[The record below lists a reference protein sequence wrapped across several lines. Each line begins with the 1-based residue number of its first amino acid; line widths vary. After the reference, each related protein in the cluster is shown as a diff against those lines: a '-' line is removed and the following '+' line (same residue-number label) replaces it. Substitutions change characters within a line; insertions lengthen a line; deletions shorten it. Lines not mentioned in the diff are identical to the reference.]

1 MKTNAVDKA
10 YEIIKG
16 YNGYSNYMKYL
27 QYKVNSCHYIL
38 NDFDIEYIIN
48 NKDFV
53 PYELNKT
60 VKISVDFGRKLNEKF
75 LIGFTPEKIRISS
88 VIGEMGNSF
97 HCYIQYRQS
106 VPPVL
111 TYVNKNNILTPL
123 ETVDYNT
130 VEVDFDK
137 YDKSS
142 KDGRKL
148 KILQKEG
155 IKFLL
160 ANRKCIL
167 ADSMG
172 TGKEQDVNTL
182 IPTPTGYKRIGDI
195 KVGDVVFGSNGK
207 KCNVTAVFPQG
218 KKDIYE
224 IEFSDG
230 SITNCGLEH
239 LWFVKDKTSYN
250 RKKDW
255 KVLSLK
261 EILKRGIEYTKRR
274 KSKSIWKHNYKFRIP
289 ICKPVEYD
297 SREHIINPY
306 LMGIMIGDGN
316 LCNGGIC
323 ISIPDSEIETL
334 NRITPMISNKY
345 KFTPNRSGAC
355 PNYRISKKNP
365 SKKPNTYMEEIRR
378 LKLDVKGNYK
388 FIPQEYM
395 FDSVENRIEL
405 LRGLMDSDGTIS
417 KKGNKIS
424 YSTNS
429 LKLANDV
436 IELVQSLGGLA
447 HLMAFDRRAN
457 NKSINYVVSIKIEI
471 CPFHLRKKVERYTI
485 TDGKP
490 KYLVKS
496 IKNIKLHHQNDAIC
510 IKVDS
515 EDHSYLT
522 NSYIVTHN
530 TTQSIVAAMASNSK
544 KILIITTASLKTNW
558 KRELTIYNDEKDIQ
572 ILQGSKDEICDK
584 KYVIANY
591 DILIN
596 YYEVPTE
603 TVYETEYVYNENGKR
618 EVIRKPVMVK
628 SKDGQLIEKQ
638 KKSTRKDV
646 IEECLKNS
654 PLFLNKFD
662 CVIIDEAQKLS
673 NNSSNRYKVID
684 DFLKRAKP
692 NYVFLLTGTPLTNK
706 PINLYYILKLIDA
719 PITRDYRYFIK
730 RYCDAKTFRL
740 KTGKEVTTINGASN
754 LEELRE
760 KIKHLYIRR
769 LLTEMT
775 DMVDKNIITK
785 TYDLTELQRVEY
797 ERLWQEYLD
806 AQIEQGNED
815 SEQYRQLVEGILV
828 RQYLA
833 KQMVDNTIKL
843 VDDMLEEGGKVII
856 VCTFAEEIAMF
867 KNYYKK
873 KCVVY
878 DGKMTAKAK
887 DKAEQAFNNDK
898 NVRVFIGQILA
909 AGVGLNLVVANKMVF
924 NSYSWVAADN
934 AQIEDRIYRLTQKND
949 VTCVYQLFNDSMS
962 KHMYDTVIGKKNMM
976 DTIIKSEINK

>member
-172 TGKEQDVNTL
+172 CGK
-182 IPTPTGYKRIGDI
+182 
-195 KVGDVVFGSNGK
+195 
-207 KCNVTAVFPQG
+207 
-218 KKDIYE
+218 
-224 IEFSDG
+224 
-230 SITNCGLEH
+230 
-239 LWFVKDKTSYN
+239 
-250 RKKDW
+250 
-255 KVLSLK
+255 
-261 EILKRGIEYTKRR
+261 
-274 KSKSIWKHNYKFRIP
+274 
-289 ICKPVEYD
+289 
-297 SREHIINPY
+297 
-306 LMGIMIGDGN
+306 
-316 LCNGGIC
+316 
-323 ISIPDSEIETL
+323 
-334 NRITPMISNKY
+334 
-345 KFTPNRSGAC
+345 
-355 PNYRISKKNP
+355 
-365 SKKPNTYMEEIRR
+365 
-378 LKLDVKGNYK
+378 
-388 FIPQEYM
+388 
-395 FDSVENRIEL
+395 
-405 LRGLMDSDGTIS
+405 TI
-417 KKGNKIS
+417 
-424 YSTNS
+424 
-429 LKLANDV
+429 
-436 IELVQSLGGLA
+436 
-447 HLMAFDRRAN
+447 
-457 NKSINYVVSIKIEI
+457 
-471 CPFHLRKKVERYTI
+471 
-485 TDGKP
+485 
-490 KYLVKS
+490 
-496 IKNIKLHHQNDAIC
+496 
-510 IKVDS
+510 
-515 EDHSYLT
+515 
-522 NSYIVTHN
+522 
-530 TTQSIVAAMASNSK
+530 QSIIAAMASNSK

-785 TYDLTELQRVEY
+785 TYDLTESQRVEY

-843 VDDMLEEGGKVII
+843 VDNMLEEGGKVII

-949 VTCVYQLFNDSMS
+949 VTCVYQLFNDSVS

>member
-60 VKISVDFGRKLNEKF
+60 VKISVDFGKKLDEKF

-172 TGKEQDVNTL
+172 CGK
-182 IPTPTGYKRIGDI
+182 
-195 KVGDVVFGSNGK
+195 
-207 KCNVTAVFPQG
+207 
-218 KKDIYE
+218 
-224 IEFSDG
+224 
-230 SITNCGLEH
+230 
-239 LWFVKDKTSYN
+239 
-250 RKKDW
+250 
-255 KVLSLK
+255 
-261 EILKRGIEYTKRR
+261 
-274 KSKSIWKHNYKFRIP
+274 
-289 ICKPVEYD
+289 
-297 SREHIINPY
+297 
-306 LMGIMIGDGN
+306 
-316 LCNGGIC
+316 
-323 ISIPDSEIETL
+323 
-334 NRITPMISNKY
+334 
-345 KFTPNRSGAC
+345 
-355 PNYRISKKNP
+355 
-365 SKKPNTYMEEIRR
+365 
-378 LKLDVKGNYK
+378 
-388 FIPQEYM
+388 
-395 FDSVENRIEL
+395 
-405 LRGLMDSDGTIS
+405 TI
-417 KKGNKIS
+417 
-424 YSTNS
+424 
-429 LKLANDV
+429 
-436 IELVQSLGGLA
+436 
-447 HLMAFDRRAN
+447 
-457 NKSINYVVSIKIEI
+457 
-471 CPFHLRKKVERYTI
+471 
-485 TDGKP
+485 
-490 KYLVKS
+490 
-496 IKNIKLHHQNDAIC
+496 
-510 IKVDS
+510 
-515 EDHSYLT
+515 
-522 NSYIVTHN
+522 
-530 TTQSIVAAMASNSK
+530 QSIIAAMASNSK

-785 TYDLTELQRVEY
+785 TYDLTESQRVEY

-806 AQIEQGNED
+806 AQTEQGNED

-843 VDDMLEEGGKVII
+843 VDNMLEEGGKVII
-856 VCTFAEEIAMF
+856 VCTFSEEIAMF
-867 KNYYKK
+867 KDYYKK

>member
-60 VKISVDFGRKLNEKF
+60 VKISVDFGKKLDEKF

-172 TGKEQDVNTL
+172 CGK
-182 IPTPTGYKRIGDI
+182 
-195 KVGDVVFGSNGK
+195 
-207 KCNVTAVFPQG
+207 
-218 KKDIYE
+218 
-224 IEFSDG
+224 
-230 SITNCGLEH
+230 
-239 LWFVKDKTSYN
+239 
-250 RKKDW
+250 
-255 KVLSLK
+255 
-261 EILKRGIEYTKRR
+261 
-274 KSKSIWKHNYKFRIP
+274 
-289 ICKPVEYD
+289 
-297 SREHIINPY
+297 
-306 LMGIMIGDGN
+306 
-316 LCNGGIC
+316 
-323 ISIPDSEIETL
+323 
-334 NRITPMISNKY
+334 
-345 KFTPNRSGAC
+345 
-355 PNYRISKKNP
+355 
-365 SKKPNTYMEEIRR
+365 
-378 LKLDVKGNYK
+378 
-388 FIPQEYM
+388 
-395 FDSVENRIEL
+395 
-405 LRGLMDSDGTIS
+405 TI
-417 KKGNKIS
+417 
-424 YSTNS
+424 
-429 LKLANDV
+429 
-436 IELVQSLGGLA
+436 
-447 HLMAFDRRAN
+447 
-457 NKSINYVVSIKIEI
+457 
-471 CPFHLRKKVERYTI
+471 
-485 TDGKP
+485 
-490 KYLVKS
+490 
-496 IKNIKLHHQNDAIC
+496 
-510 IKVDS
+510 
-515 EDHSYLT
+515 
-522 NSYIVTHN
+522 
-530 TTQSIVAAMASNSK
+530 QSIIAAMASNSK

-628 SKDGQLIEKQ
+628 SKDGQLVEKQ

-785 TYDLTELQRVEY
+785 TYDLTESQRVEY

-806 AQIEQGNED
+806 AQTEQGNED

-843 VDDMLEEGGKVII
+843 VDNMLEEGGKVII
-856 VCTFAEEIAMF
+856 VCTFSEEIAMF
-867 KNYYKK
+867 KDYYKK

-898 NVRVFIGQILA
+898 NIRVFIGQILA

-962 KHMYDTVIGKKNMM
+962 KHMYDTVVGKKNMM

>member
-75 LIGFTPEKIRISS
+75 LIGFIPEKIRISN

-123 ETVDYNT
+123 ETIDYNT
-130 VEVDFDK
+130 VDVDFDK

-148 KILQKEG
+148 KTLQKEG

-172 TGKEQDVNTL
+172 TGK
-182 IPTPTGYKRIGDI
+182 
-195 KVGDVVFGSNGK
+195 
-207 KCNVTAVFPQG
+207 
-218 KKDIYE
+218 
-224 IEFSDG
+224 
-230 SITNCGLEH
+230 
-239 LWFVKDKTSYN
+239 
-250 RKKDW
+250 
-255 KVLSLK
+255 
-261 EILKRGIEYTKRR
+261 
-274 KSKSIWKHNYKFRIP
+274 
-289 ICKPVEYD
+289 
-297 SREHIINPY
+297 
-306 LMGIMIGDGN
+306 
-316 LCNGGIC
+316 
-323 ISIPDSEIETL
+323 
-334 NRITPMISNKY
+334 
-345 KFTPNRSGAC
+345 
-355 PNYRISKKNP
+355 
-365 SKKPNTYMEEIRR
+365 
-378 LKLDVKGNYK
+378 
-388 FIPQEYM
+388 
-395 FDSVENRIEL
+395 
-405 LRGLMDSDGTIS
+405 TI
-417 KKGNKIS
+417 
-424 YSTNS
+424 
-429 LKLANDV
+429 
-436 IELVQSLGGLA
+436 
-447 HLMAFDRRAN
+447 
-457 NKSINYVVSIKIEI
+457 
-471 CPFHLRKKVERYTI
+471 
-485 TDGKP
+485 
-490 KYLVKS
+490 
-496 IKNIKLHHQNDAIC
+496 
-510 IKVDS
+510 
-515 EDHSYLT
+515 
-522 NSYIVTHN
+522 
-530 TTQSIVAAMASNSK
+530 QSIIAAMASNSK

-603 TVYETEYVYNENGKR
+603 TVYETEYVYNEDGKT

-692 NYVFLLTGTPLTNK
+692 DYVFLLTGTPLTNK

-785 TYDLTELQRVEY
+785 TYDLTESQRVEY

-806 AQIEQGNED
+806 AQTEQGNED

-843 VDDMLEEGGKVII
+843 VDNMLEEGGKVII
-856 VCTFAEEIAMF
+856 VCTFSEEIAMF
-867 KNYYKK
+867 KDYYKK

-949 VTCVYQLFNDSMS
+949 VTCVYQLFNDSIS
-962 KHMYDTVIGKKNMM
+962 KHMYDTVVGKKNMM

>member
-48 NKDFV
+48 NKDFI

-75 LIGFTPEKIRISS
+75 LIGFIPEKIRISS

-123 ETVDYNT
+123 ETIDYNT
-130 VEVDFDK
+130 VDVDFDK

-148 KILQKEG
+148 KTLQKEG

-172 TGKEQDVNTL
+172 CGK
-182 IPTPTGYKRIGDI
+182 
-195 KVGDVVFGSNGK
+195 
-207 KCNVTAVFPQG
+207 
-218 KKDIYE
+218 
-224 IEFSDG
+224 
-230 SITNCGLEH
+230 
-239 LWFVKDKTSYN
+239 
-250 RKKDW
+250 
-255 KVLSLK
+255 
-261 EILKRGIEYTKRR
+261 
-274 KSKSIWKHNYKFRIP
+274 
-289 ICKPVEYD
+289 
-297 SREHIINPY
+297 
-306 LMGIMIGDGN
+306 
-316 LCNGGIC
+316 
-323 ISIPDSEIETL
+323 
-334 NRITPMISNKY
+334 
-345 KFTPNRSGAC
+345 
-355 PNYRISKKNP
+355 
-365 SKKPNTYMEEIRR
+365 
-378 LKLDVKGNYK
+378 
-388 FIPQEYM
+388 
-395 FDSVENRIEL
+395 
-405 LRGLMDSDGTIS
+405 TI
-417 KKGNKIS
+417 
-424 YSTNS
+424 
-429 LKLANDV
+429 
-436 IELVQSLGGLA
+436 
-447 HLMAFDRRAN
+447 
-457 NKSINYVVSIKIEI
+457 
-471 CPFHLRKKVERYTI
+471 
-485 TDGKP
+485 
-490 KYLVKS
+490 
-496 IKNIKLHHQNDAIC
+496 
-510 IKVDS
+510 
-515 EDHSYLT
+515 
-522 NSYIVTHN
+522 
-530 TTQSIVAAMASNSK
+530 QSIIAAMASNSK

-603 TVYETEYVYNENGKR
+603 TVYETEYVYNEDGKR
-618 EVIRKPVMVK
+618 EVIRKPVMIK

-692 NYVFLLTGTPLTNK
+692 DYVFLLTGTPLTNK

-785 TYDLTELQRVEY
+785 TYDLTESQRVEY

-806 AQIEQGNED
+806 AQTEQGNED

-843 VDDMLEEGGKVII
+843 VDNMLEEGGKVII
-856 VCTFAEEIAMF
+856 VCTFSEEIAMF
-867 KNYYKK
+867 KDYYKK

-887 DKAEQAFNNDK
+887 DKAEQTFNNDK

-949 VTCVYQLFNDSMS
+949 VTCVYQLFNDSIS
-962 KHMYDTVIGKKNMM
+962 KHMYDTVVGKKNMM

>member
-75 LIGFTPEKIRISS
+75 LIGFIPEKIRISN

-123 ETVDYNT
+123 ETIDYNT
-130 VEVDFDK
+130 VDVDFDK

-148 KILQKEG
+148 KTLQKEG

-172 TGKEQDVNTL
+172 CGK
-182 IPTPTGYKRIGDI
+182 
-195 KVGDVVFGSNGK
+195 
-207 KCNVTAVFPQG
+207 
-218 KKDIYE
+218 
-224 IEFSDG
+224 
-230 SITNCGLEH
+230 
-239 LWFVKDKTSYN
+239 
-250 RKKDW
+250 
-255 KVLSLK
+255 
-261 EILKRGIEYTKRR
+261 
-274 KSKSIWKHNYKFRIP
+274 
-289 ICKPVEYD
+289 
-297 SREHIINPY
+297 
-306 LMGIMIGDGN
+306 
-316 LCNGGIC
+316 
-323 ISIPDSEIETL
+323 
-334 NRITPMISNKY
+334 
-345 KFTPNRSGAC
+345 
-355 PNYRISKKNP
+355 
-365 SKKPNTYMEEIRR
+365 
-378 LKLDVKGNYK
+378 
-388 FIPQEYM
+388 
-395 FDSVENRIEL
+395 
-405 LRGLMDSDGTIS
+405 TI
-417 KKGNKIS
+417 
-424 YSTNS
+424 
-429 LKLANDV
+429 
-436 IELVQSLGGLA
+436 
-447 HLMAFDRRAN
+447 
-457 NKSINYVVSIKIEI
+457 
-471 CPFHLRKKVERYTI
+471 
-485 TDGKP
+485 
-490 KYLVKS
+490 
-496 IKNIKLHHQNDAIC
+496 
-510 IKVDS
+510 
-515 EDHSYLT
+515 
-522 NSYIVTHN
+522 
-530 TTQSIVAAMASNSK
+530 QSIIAAMASNSK

-603 TVYETEYVYNENGKR
+603 TVYETEYVYNEDGKT

-785 TYDLTELQRVEY
+785 TYDLTESQRVEY

-806 AQIEQGNED
+806 AQTEQGNED

-843 VDDMLEEGGKVII
+843 VDNMLEEGGKVII
-856 VCTFAEEIAMF
+856 VCTFSEEIAMF
-867 KNYYKK
+867 KDYYKK

-887 DKAEQAFNNDK
+887 DKAEQTFNNDK

-949 VTCVYQLFNDSMS
+949 VTCVYQLFNDSIS
-962 KHMYDTVIGKKNMM
+962 KHMYDTVVGKKNMM
-976 DTIIKSEINK
+976 DIIIKSEINK

>member
-172 TGKEQDVNTL
+172 CGK
-182 IPTPTGYKRIGDI
+182 
-195 KVGDVVFGSNGK
+195 
-207 KCNVTAVFPQG
+207 
-218 KKDIYE
+218 
-224 IEFSDG
+224 
-230 SITNCGLEH
+230 
-239 LWFVKDKTSYN
+239 
-250 RKKDW
+250 
-255 KVLSLK
+255 
-261 EILKRGIEYTKRR
+261 
-274 KSKSIWKHNYKFRIP
+274 
-289 ICKPVEYD
+289 
-297 SREHIINPY
+297 
-306 LMGIMIGDGN
+306 
-316 LCNGGIC
+316 
-323 ISIPDSEIETL
+323 
-334 NRITPMISNKY
+334 
-345 KFTPNRSGAC
+345 
-355 PNYRISKKNP
+355 
-365 SKKPNTYMEEIRR
+365 
-378 LKLDVKGNYK
+378 
-388 FIPQEYM
+388 
-395 FDSVENRIEL
+395 
-405 LRGLMDSDGTIS
+405 TI
-417 KKGNKIS
+417 
-424 YSTNS
+424 
-429 LKLANDV
+429 
-436 IELVQSLGGLA
+436 
-447 HLMAFDRRAN
+447 
-457 NKSINYVVSIKIEI
+457 
-471 CPFHLRKKVERYTI
+471 
-485 TDGKP
+485 
-490 KYLVKS
+490 
-496 IKNIKLHHQNDAIC
+496 
-510 IKVDS
+510 
-515 EDHSYLT
+515 
-522 NSYIVTHN
+522 
-530 TTQSIVAAMASNSK
+530 QSIIAAMASNSK

-628 SKDGQLIEKQ
+628 SKDGQLVEKQ

-785 TYDLTELQRVEY
+785 TYDLTESQRVEY

-806 AQIEQGNED
+806 AQTEQGNED

-843 VDDMLEEGGKVII
+843 VDNMLEEGGKVII
-856 VCTFAEEIAMF
+856 VCTFSEEIAMF
-867 KNYYKK
+867 KDYYKK

>member
-16 YNGYSNYMKYL
+16 YNGYSNYMTYL
-27 QYKVNSCHYIL
+27 QYKVNNCHYIL

-172 TGKEQDVNTL
+172 TGK
-182 IPTPTGYKRIGDI
+182 
-195 KVGDVVFGSNGK
+195 
-207 KCNVTAVFPQG
+207 
-218 KKDIYE
+218 
-224 IEFSDG
+224 
-230 SITNCGLEH
+230 
-239 LWFVKDKTSYN
+239 
-250 RKKDW
+250 
-255 KVLSLK
+255 
-261 EILKRGIEYTKRR
+261 
-274 KSKSIWKHNYKFRIP
+274 
-289 ICKPVEYD
+289 
-297 SREHIINPY
+297 
-306 LMGIMIGDGN
+306 
-316 LCNGGIC
+316 
-323 ISIPDSEIETL
+323 
-334 NRITPMISNKY
+334 
-345 KFTPNRSGAC
+345 
-355 PNYRISKKNP
+355 
-365 SKKPNTYMEEIRR
+365 
-378 LKLDVKGNYK
+378 
-388 FIPQEYM
+388 
-395 FDSVENRIEL
+395 
-405 LRGLMDSDGTIS
+405 TI
-417 KKGNKIS
+417 
-424 YSTNS
+424 
-429 LKLANDV
+429 
-436 IELVQSLGGLA
+436 
-447 HLMAFDRRAN
+447 
-457 NKSINYVVSIKIEI
+457 
-471 CPFHLRKKVERYTI
+471 
-485 TDGKP
+485 
-490 KYLVKS
+490 
-496 IKNIKLHHQNDAIC
+496 
-510 IKVDS
+510 
-515 EDHSYLT
+515 
-522 NSYIVTHN
+522 
-530 TTQSIVAAMASNSK
+530 QSIIAAMASNSK

-618 EVIRKPVMVK
+618 EVIRKPVMIK

-785 TYDLTELQRVEY
+785 TYDLTESQRVEY

-909 AGVGLNLVVANKMVF
+909 A
-924 NSYSWVAADN
+924 
-934 AQIEDRIYRLTQKND
+934 
-949 VTCVYQLFNDSMS
+949 
-962 KHMYDTVIGKKNMM
+962 
-976 DTIIKSEINK
+976 

>member
-60 VKISVDFGRKLNEKF
+60 VKISVDFGRKLDEKF

-172 TGKEQDVNTL
+172 CGK
-182 IPTPTGYKRIGDI
+182 
-195 KVGDVVFGSNGK
+195 
-207 KCNVTAVFPQG
+207 
-218 KKDIYE
+218 
-224 IEFSDG
+224 
-230 SITNCGLEH
+230 
-239 LWFVKDKTSYN
+239 
-250 RKKDW
+250 
-255 KVLSLK
+255 
-261 EILKRGIEYTKRR
+261 
-274 KSKSIWKHNYKFRIP
+274 
-289 ICKPVEYD
+289 
-297 SREHIINPY
+297 
-306 LMGIMIGDGN
+306 
-316 LCNGGIC
+316 
-323 ISIPDSEIETL
+323 
-334 NRITPMISNKY
+334 
-345 KFTPNRSGAC
+345 
-355 PNYRISKKNP
+355 
-365 SKKPNTYMEEIRR
+365 
-378 LKLDVKGNYK
+378 
-388 FIPQEYM
+388 
-395 FDSVENRIEL
+395 
-405 LRGLMDSDGTIS
+405 TI
-417 KKGNKIS
+417 
-424 YSTNS
+424 
-429 LKLANDV
+429 
-436 IELVQSLGGLA
+436 
-447 HLMAFDRRAN
+447 
-457 NKSINYVVSIKIEI
+457 
-471 CPFHLRKKVERYTI
+471 
-485 TDGKP
+485 
-490 KYLVKS
+490 
-496 IKNIKLHHQNDAIC
+496 
-510 IKVDS
+510 
-515 EDHSYLT
+515 
-522 NSYIVTHN
+522 
-530 TTQSIVAAMASNSK
+530 QSIIAAMASNSK

-785 TYDLTELQRVEY
+785 TYDLTESQRVEY

-806 AQIEQGNED
+806 AQTEQGNED

-833 KQMVDNTIKL
+833 KQMVNNTIKL
-843 VDDMLEEGGKVII
+843 VDNMLEEGGKVII
-856 VCTFAEEIAMF
+856 VCTFSEEIAMF
-867 KNYYKK
+867 KDYYKK

-949 VTCVYQLFNDSMS
+949 VTCVYQLFNDSVS

>member
-1 MKTNAVDKA
+1 MKINAVDKA

-16 YNGYSNYMKYL
+16 YNGYSNYMIYL
-27 QYKVNSCHYIL
+27 QYKVNNCHYIL

-60 VKISVDFGRKLNEKF
+60 VKISVDFGKKLDEKF

-130 VEVDFDK
+130 VEVDFDQ

-142 KDGRKL
+142 KDGRRL

-172 TGKEQDVNTL
+172 CGK
-182 IPTPTGYKRIGDI
+182 
-195 KVGDVVFGSNGK
+195 
-207 KCNVTAVFPQG
+207 
-218 KKDIYE
+218 
-224 IEFSDG
+224 
-230 SITNCGLEH
+230 
-239 LWFVKDKTSYN
+239 
-250 RKKDW
+250 
-255 KVLSLK
+255 
-261 EILKRGIEYTKRR
+261 
-274 KSKSIWKHNYKFRIP
+274 
-289 ICKPVEYD
+289 
-297 SREHIINPY
+297 
-306 LMGIMIGDGN
+306 
-316 LCNGGIC
+316 
-323 ISIPDSEIETL
+323 
-334 NRITPMISNKY
+334 
-345 KFTPNRSGAC
+345 
-355 PNYRISKKNP
+355 
-365 SKKPNTYMEEIRR
+365 
-378 LKLDVKGNYK
+378 
-388 FIPQEYM
+388 
-395 FDSVENRIEL
+395 
-405 LRGLMDSDGTIS
+405 TI
-417 KKGNKIS
+417 
-424 YSTNS
+424 
-429 LKLANDV
+429 
-436 IELVQSLGGLA
+436 
-447 HLMAFDRRAN
+447 
-457 NKSINYVVSIKIEI
+457 
-471 CPFHLRKKVERYTI
+471 
-485 TDGKP
+485 
-490 KYLVKS
+490 
-496 IKNIKLHHQNDAIC
+496 
-510 IKVDS
+510 
-515 EDHSYLT
+515 
-522 NSYIVTHN
+522 
-530 TTQSIVAAMASNSK
+530 QSIVAAMASNSK

-603 TVYETEYVYNENGKR
+603 TVYETEYVYNEDGKR

-628 SKDGQLIEKQ
+628 SKDGQLVEKQ

-654 PLFLNKFD
+654 PLFLNRFD

-785 TYDLTELQRVEY
+785 TYDLTESQRVEY

-843 VDDMLEEGGKVII
+843 VDNMLEEGGKVII

>member
-38 NDFDIEYIIN
+38 NDFDIEYIVN

-60 VKISVDFGRKLNEKF
+60 VKISVDFGKKLDEKF

-172 TGKEQDVNTL
+172 CGK
-182 IPTPTGYKRIGDI
+182 
-195 KVGDVVFGSNGK
+195 
-207 KCNVTAVFPQG
+207 
-218 KKDIYE
+218 
-224 IEFSDG
+224 
-230 SITNCGLEH
+230 
-239 LWFVKDKTSYN
+239 
-250 RKKDW
+250 
-255 KVLSLK
+255 
-261 EILKRGIEYTKRR
+261 
-274 KSKSIWKHNYKFRIP
+274 
-289 ICKPVEYD
+289 
-297 SREHIINPY
+297 
-306 LMGIMIGDGN
+306 
-316 LCNGGIC
+316 
-323 ISIPDSEIETL
+323 
-334 NRITPMISNKY
+334 
-345 KFTPNRSGAC
+345 
-355 PNYRISKKNP
+355 
-365 SKKPNTYMEEIRR
+365 
-378 LKLDVKGNYK
+378 
-388 FIPQEYM
+388 
-395 FDSVENRIEL
+395 
-405 LRGLMDSDGTIS
+405 TI
-417 KKGNKIS
+417 
-424 YSTNS
+424 
-429 LKLANDV
+429 
-436 IELVQSLGGLA
+436 
-447 HLMAFDRRAN
+447 
-457 NKSINYVVSIKIEI
+457 
-471 CPFHLRKKVERYTI
+471 
-485 TDGKP
+485 
-490 KYLVKS
+490 
-496 IKNIKLHHQNDAIC
+496 
-510 IKVDS
+510 
-515 EDHSYLT
+515 
-522 NSYIVTHN
+522 
-530 TTQSIVAAMASNSK
+530 QSIVAAMASNSK

-603 TVYETEYVYNENGKR
+603 TVYETEYVYNEDGKR

-628 SKDGQLIEKQ
+628 SKDGQLVEKQ

-785 TYDLTELQRVEY
+785 TYDLTESQRVEY

-843 VDDMLEEGGKVII
+843 VDNMLEEGGKVII

>member
-60 VKISVDFGRKLNEKF
+60 VKISVDFGKKLDEKF

-172 TGKEQDVNTL
+172 CGK
-182 IPTPTGYKRIGDI
+182 
-195 KVGDVVFGSNGK
+195 
-207 KCNVTAVFPQG
+207 
-218 KKDIYE
+218 
-224 IEFSDG
+224 
-230 SITNCGLEH
+230 
-239 LWFVKDKTSYN
+239 
-250 RKKDW
+250 
-255 KVLSLK
+255 
-261 EILKRGIEYTKRR
+261 
-274 KSKSIWKHNYKFRIP
+274 
-289 ICKPVEYD
+289 
-297 SREHIINPY
+297 
-306 LMGIMIGDGN
+306 
-316 LCNGGIC
+316 
-323 ISIPDSEIETL
+323 
-334 NRITPMISNKY
+334 
-345 KFTPNRSGAC
+345 
-355 PNYRISKKNP
+355 
-365 SKKPNTYMEEIRR
+365 
-378 LKLDVKGNYK
+378 
-388 FIPQEYM
+388 
-395 FDSVENRIEL
+395 
-405 LRGLMDSDGTIS
+405 TI
-417 KKGNKIS
+417 
-424 YSTNS
+424 
-429 LKLANDV
+429 
-436 IELVQSLGGLA
+436 
-447 HLMAFDRRAN
+447 
-457 NKSINYVVSIKIEI
+457 
-471 CPFHLRKKVERYTI
+471 
-485 TDGKP
+485 
-490 KYLVKS
+490 
-496 IKNIKLHHQNDAIC
+496 
-510 IKVDS
+510 
-515 EDHSYLT
+515 
-522 NSYIVTHN
+522 
-530 TTQSIVAAMASNSK
+530 QSIIAAMASNSK

-638 KKSTRKDV
+638 KKSTRKDI

-785 TYDLTELQRVEY
+785 TYDLTESQRVEY

-806 AQIEQGNED
+806 AQTEQGNED

-843 VDDMLEEGGKVII
+843 VDNMLEEGGKVII
-856 VCTFAEEIAMF
+856 VCTFSEEIAMF
-867 KNYYKK
+867 KDYYKK

>member
-1 MKTNAVDKA
+1 MKINAVDKA

-16 YNGYSNYMKYL
+16 YNGYSNYMTYL
-27 QYKVNSCHYIL
+27 QYKVNNCHYIL

-60 VKISVDFGRKLNEKF
+60 VKISVDFGKKLDEKF

-172 TGKEQDVNTL
+172 TGK
-182 IPTPTGYKRIGDI
+182 
-195 KVGDVVFGSNGK
+195 
-207 KCNVTAVFPQG
+207 
-218 KKDIYE
+218 
-224 IEFSDG
+224 
-230 SITNCGLEH
+230 
-239 LWFVKDKTSYN
+239 
-250 RKKDW
+250 
-255 KVLSLK
+255 
-261 EILKRGIEYTKRR
+261 
-274 KSKSIWKHNYKFRIP
+274 
-289 ICKPVEYD
+289 
-297 SREHIINPY
+297 
-306 LMGIMIGDGN
+306 
-316 LCNGGIC
+316 
-323 ISIPDSEIETL
+323 
-334 NRITPMISNKY
+334 
-345 KFTPNRSGAC
+345 
-355 PNYRISKKNP
+355 
-365 SKKPNTYMEEIRR
+365 
-378 LKLDVKGNYK
+378 
-388 FIPQEYM
+388 
-395 FDSVENRIEL
+395 
-405 LRGLMDSDGTIS
+405 TI
-417 KKGNKIS
+417 
-424 YSTNS
+424 
-429 LKLANDV
+429 
-436 IELVQSLGGLA
+436 
-447 HLMAFDRRAN
+447 
-457 NKSINYVVSIKIEI
+457 
-471 CPFHLRKKVERYTI
+471 
-485 TDGKP
+485 
-490 KYLVKS
+490 
-496 IKNIKLHHQNDAIC
+496 
-510 IKVDS
+510 
-515 EDHSYLT
+515 
-522 NSYIVTHN
+522 
-530 TTQSIVAAMASNSK
+530 QSIVAAMASNSK

-603 TVYETEYVYNENGKR
+603 TVYETEYVYNEDGKR
-618 EVIRKPVMVK
+618 EVIRKPVMIK

-646 IEECLKNS
+646 IEESLKNS

-785 TYDLTELQRVEY
+785 TYDLTESQRVEY

-806 AQIEQGNED
+806 AQTEQGNED

-833 KQMVDNTIKL
+833 KQMVGNTIKL
-843 VDDMLEEGGKVII
+843 VDNMLEEGGKVII
-856 VCTFAEEIAMF
+856 VCTFSEEIAMF
-867 KNYYKK
+867 KDYYKK

-949 VTCVYQLFNDSMS
+949 VTCVYQLFNDSIS
-962 KHMYDTVIGKKNMM
+962 KHMYDTVVGKKNMM

>member
-27 QYKVNSCHYIL
+27 QYKVNSRHYIL

-172 TGKEQDVNTL
+172 CGK
-182 IPTPTGYKRIGDI
+182 
-195 KVGDVVFGSNGK
+195 
-207 KCNVTAVFPQG
+207 
-218 KKDIYE
+218 
-224 IEFSDG
+224 
-230 SITNCGLEH
+230 
-239 LWFVKDKTSYN
+239 
-250 RKKDW
+250 
-255 KVLSLK
+255 
-261 EILKRGIEYTKRR
+261 
-274 KSKSIWKHNYKFRIP
+274 
-289 ICKPVEYD
+289 
-297 SREHIINPY
+297 
-306 LMGIMIGDGN
+306 
-316 LCNGGIC
+316 
-323 ISIPDSEIETL
+323 
-334 NRITPMISNKY
+334 
-345 KFTPNRSGAC
+345 
-355 PNYRISKKNP
+355 
-365 SKKPNTYMEEIRR
+365 
-378 LKLDVKGNYK
+378 
-388 FIPQEYM
+388 
-395 FDSVENRIEL
+395 
-405 LRGLMDSDGTIS
+405 TI
-417 KKGNKIS
+417 
-424 YSTNS
+424 
-429 LKLANDV
+429 
-436 IELVQSLGGLA
+436 
-447 HLMAFDRRAN
+447 
-457 NKSINYVVSIKIEI
+457 
-471 CPFHLRKKVERYTI
+471 
-485 TDGKP
+485 
-490 KYLVKS
+490 
-496 IKNIKLHHQNDAIC
+496 
-510 IKVDS
+510 
-515 EDHSYLT
+515 
-522 NSYIVTHN
+522 
-530 TTQSIVAAMASNSK
+530 QSIIAAMASNSK

-603 TVYETEYVYNENGKR
+603 TVYETEYVYNEDGKR
-618 EVIRKPVMVK
+618 DVIRKPVMVK
-628 SKDGQLIEKQ
+628 SKDGQLVEKQ

-692 NYVFLLTGTPLTNK
+692 NYIFLLTGTPLTNK

-785 TYDLTELQRVEY
+785 TYDLTESQRVEY

-843 VDDMLEEGGKVII
+843 VDNMLEEGGKVII

>member
-1 MKTNAVDKA
+1 MKTNAIDKA

-48 NKDFV
+48 NNDFV

-172 TGKEQDVNTL
+172 CGK
-182 IPTPTGYKRIGDI
+182 
-195 KVGDVVFGSNGK
+195 
-207 KCNVTAVFPQG
+207 
-218 KKDIYE
+218 
-224 IEFSDG
+224 
-230 SITNCGLEH
+230 
-239 LWFVKDKTSYN
+239 
-250 RKKDW
+250 
-255 KVLSLK
+255 
-261 EILKRGIEYTKRR
+261 
-274 KSKSIWKHNYKFRIP
+274 
-289 ICKPVEYD
+289 
-297 SREHIINPY
+297 
-306 LMGIMIGDGN
+306 
-316 LCNGGIC
+316 
-323 ISIPDSEIETL
+323 
-334 NRITPMISNKY
+334 
-345 KFTPNRSGAC
+345 
-355 PNYRISKKNP
+355 
-365 SKKPNTYMEEIRR
+365 
-378 LKLDVKGNYK
+378 
-388 FIPQEYM
+388 
-395 FDSVENRIEL
+395 
-405 LRGLMDSDGTIS
+405 TI
-417 KKGNKIS
+417 
-424 YSTNS
+424 
-429 LKLANDV
+429 
-436 IELVQSLGGLA
+436 
-447 HLMAFDRRAN
+447 
-457 NKSINYVVSIKIEI
+457 
-471 CPFHLRKKVERYTI
+471 
-485 TDGKP
+485 
-490 KYLVKS
+490 
-496 IKNIKLHHQNDAIC
+496 
-510 IKVDS
+510 
-515 EDHSYLT
+515 
-522 NSYIVTHN
+522 
-530 TTQSIVAAMASNSK
+530 QSIIAAMASNSK

-785 TYDLTELQRVEY
+785 TYDLTELQRVGY

-843 VDDMLEEGGKVII
+843 VDNMLEEGGKVII
-856 VCTFAEEIAMF
+856 VCTFSEEIAMF
-867 KNYYKK
+867 KDYYKK

-887 DKAEQAFNNDK
+887 DKAEQTFNNDK

>member
-60 VKISVDFGRKLNEKF
+60 VKISVDFGKKLDEKF

-123 ETVDYNT
+123 ETIDYNT
-130 VEVDFDK
+130 VDVDFDK

-148 KILQKEG
+148 KTLQKEG

-172 TGKEQDVNTL
+172 CGK
-182 IPTPTGYKRIGDI
+182 
-195 KVGDVVFGSNGK
+195 
-207 KCNVTAVFPQG
+207 
-218 KKDIYE
+218 
-224 IEFSDG
+224 
-230 SITNCGLEH
+230 
-239 LWFVKDKTSYN
+239 
-250 RKKDW
+250 
-255 KVLSLK
+255 
-261 EILKRGIEYTKRR
+261 
-274 KSKSIWKHNYKFRIP
+274 
-289 ICKPVEYD
+289 
-297 SREHIINPY
+297 
-306 LMGIMIGDGN
+306 
-316 LCNGGIC
+316 
-323 ISIPDSEIETL
+323 
-334 NRITPMISNKY
+334 
-345 KFTPNRSGAC
+345 
-355 PNYRISKKNP
+355 
-365 SKKPNTYMEEIRR
+365 
-378 LKLDVKGNYK
+378 
-388 FIPQEYM
+388 
-395 FDSVENRIEL
+395 
-405 LRGLMDSDGTIS
+405 TI
-417 KKGNKIS
+417 
-424 YSTNS
+424 
-429 LKLANDV
+429 
-436 IELVQSLGGLA
+436 
-447 HLMAFDRRAN
+447 
-457 NKSINYVVSIKIEI
+457 
-471 CPFHLRKKVERYTI
+471 
-485 TDGKP
+485 
-490 KYLVKS
+490 
-496 IKNIKLHHQNDAIC
+496 
-510 IKVDS
+510 
-515 EDHSYLT
+515 
-522 NSYIVTHN
+522 
-530 TTQSIVAAMASNSK
+530 QSIIAAMASNSK

-584 KYVIANY
+584 KYIIANY

-603 TVYETEYVYNENGKR
+603 TVYETEYVYNEDGKT

-740 KTGKEVTTINGASN
+740 KTGKEITTINGASN

-785 TYDLTELQRVEY
+785 TYDLTESQRVEY

-806 AQIEQGNED
+806 AQTEQGNED

-843 VDDMLEEGGKVII
+843 VDNMLEEGGKVII
-856 VCTFAEEIAMF
+856 VCTFSEEIAMF
-867 KNYYKK
+867 KDYYKK

-887 DKAEQAFNNDK
+887 DKAEQTFNNDK

-949 VTCVYQLFNDSMS
+949 VTCVYQLFNDSIS
-962 KHMYDTVIGKKNMM
+962 KHMYDTVVGKKNMM

>member
-123 ETVDYNT
+123 ETIDYNT
-130 VEVDFDK
+130 VDVDFDK

-148 KILQKEG
+148 KTLQKEG

-172 TGKEQDVNTL
+172 CGK
-182 IPTPTGYKRIGDI
+182 
-195 KVGDVVFGSNGK
+195 
-207 KCNVTAVFPQG
+207 
-218 KKDIYE
+218 
-224 IEFSDG
+224 
-230 SITNCGLEH
+230 
-239 LWFVKDKTSYN
+239 
-250 RKKDW
+250 
-255 KVLSLK
+255 
-261 EILKRGIEYTKRR
+261 
-274 KSKSIWKHNYKFRIP
+274 
-289 ICKPVEYD
+289 
-297 SREHIINPY
+297 
-306 LMGIMIGDGN
+306 
-316 LCNGGIC
+316 
-323 ISIPDSEIETL
+323 
-334 NRITPMISNKY
+334 
-345 KFTPNRSGAC
+345 
-355 PNYRISKKNP
+355 
-365 SKKPNTYMEEIRR
+365 
-378 LKLDVKGNYK
+378 
-388 FIPQEYM
+388 
-395 FDSVENRIEL
+395 
-405 LRGLMDSDGTIS
+405 TI
-417 KKGNKIS
+417 
-424 YSTNS
+424 
-429 LKLANDV
+429 
-436 IELVQSLGGLA
+436 
-447 HLMAFDRRAN
+447 
-457 NKSINYVVSIKIEI
+457 
-471 CPFHLRKKVERYTI
+471 
-485 TDGKP
+485 
-490 KYLVKS
+490 
-496 IKNIKLHHQNDAIC
+496 
-510 IKVDS
+510 
-515 EDHSYLT
+515 
-522 NSYIVTHN
+522 
-530 TTQSIVAAMASNSK
+530 QSIIAAMASNSK

-603 TVYETEYVYNENGKR
+603 TVYETEYVYNEDGKR
-618 EVIRKPVMVK
+618 EVIRKPVMIK

-692 NYVFLLTGTPLTNK
+692 DYVFLLTGTPLTNK

-785 TYDLTELQRVEY
+785 TYDLTESQRVEY

-806 AQIEQGNED
+806 AQTEQGNED

-843 VDDMLEEGGKVII
+843 VDNMLEEGGKVII
-856 VCTFAEEIAMF
+856 VCTFSEEIAMF
-867 KNYYKK
+867 KDYYKK

-887 DKAEQAFNNDK
+887 DKAEQTFNNDK

-949 VTCVYQLFNDSMS
+949 VTCVYQLFNDSIS
-962 KHMYDTVIGKKNMM
+962 KHMYDTVVGKKNMM

>member
-60 VKISVDFGRKLNEKF
+60 VKISVDFGKKLDEKF

-172 TGKEQDVNTL
+172 CGK
-182 IPTPTGYKRIGDI
+182 
-195 KVGDVVFGSNGK
+195 
-207 KCNVTAVFPQG
+207 
-218 KKDIYE
+218 
-224 IEFSDG
+224 
-230 SITNCGLEH
+230 
-239 LWFVKDKTSYN
+239 
-250 RKKDW
+250 
-255 KVLSLK
+255 
-261 EILKRGIEYTKRR
+261 
-274 KSKSIWKHNYKFRIP
+274 
-289 ICKPVEYD
+289 
-297 SREHIINPY
+297 
-306 LMGIMIGDGN
+306 
-316 LCNGGIC
+316 
-323 ISIPDSEIETL
+323 
-334 NRITPMISNKY
+334 
-345 KFTPNRSGAC
+345 
-355 PNYRISKKNP
+355 
-365 SKKPNTYMEEIRR
+365 
-378 LKLDVKGNYK
+378 
-388 FIPQEYM
+388 
-395 FDSVENRIEL
+395 
-405 LRGLMDSDGTIS
+405 TI
-417 KKGNKIS
+417 
-424 YSTNS
+424 
-429 LKLANDV
+429 
-436 IELVQSLGGLA
+436 
-447 HLMAFDRRAN
+447 
-457 NKSINYVVSIKIEI
+457 
-471 CPFHLRKKVERYTI
+471 
-485 TDGKP
+485 
-490 KYLVKS
+490 
-496 IKNIKLHHQNDAIC
+496 
-510 IKVDS
+510 
-515 EDHSYLT
+515 
-522 NSYIVTHN
+522 
-530 TTQSIVAAMASNSK
+530 QSIIAAMASNSK

-638 KKSTRKDV
+638 KKSTRKDI

-760 KIKHLYIRR
+760 KIKHRYGR
-769 LLTEMT
+769 
-775 DMVDKNIITK
+775 
-785 TYDLTELQRVEY
+785 
-797 ERLWQEYLD
+797 
-806 AQIEQGNED
+806 
-815 SEQYRQLVEGILV
+815 
-828 RQYLA
+828 
-833 KQMVDNTIKL
+833 
-843 VDDMLEEGGKVII
+843 
-856 VCTFAEEIAMF
+856 
-867 KNYYKK
+867 
-873 KCVVY
+873 
-878 DGKMTAKAK
+878 
-887 DKAEQAFNNDK
+887 
-898 NVRVFIGQILA
+898 
-909 AGVGLNLVVANKMVF
+909 
-924 NSYSWVAADN
+924 
-934 AQIEDRIYRLTQKND
+934 
-949 VTCVYQLFNDSMS
+949 
-962 KHMYDTVIGKKNMM
+962 
-976 DTIIKSEINK
+976 

>member
-27 QYKVNSCHYIL
+27 QYKVNSRHYIL

-60 VKISVDFGRKLNEKF
+60 VKISVDFGKKLDEKF

-148 KILQKEG
+148 KTLQKEG

-172 TGKEQDVNTL
+172 CGK
-182 IPTPTGYKRIGDI
+182 
-195 KVGDVVFGSNGK
+195 
-207 KCNVTAVFPQG
+207 
-218 KKDIYE
+218 
-224 IEFSDG
+224 
-230 SITNCGLEH
+230 
-239 LWFVKDKTSYN
+239 
-250 RKKDW
+250 
-255 KVLSLK
+255 
-261 EILKRGIEYTKRR
+261 
-274 KSKSIWKHNYKFRIP
+274 
-289 ICKPVEYD
+289 
-297 SREHIINPY
+297 
-306 LMGIMIGDGN
+306 
-316 LCNGGIC
+316 
-323 ISIPDSEIETL
+323 
-334 NRITPMISNKY
+334 
-345 KFTPNRSGAC
+345 
-355 PNYRISKKNP
+355 
-365 SKKPNTYMEEIRR
+365 
-378 LKLDVKGNYK
+378 
-388 FIPQEYM
+388 
-395 FDSVENRIEL
+395 
-405 LRGLMDSDGTIS
+405 TI
-417 KKGNKIS
+417 
-424 YSTNS
+424 
-429 LKLANDV
+429 
-436 IELVQSLGGLA
+436 
-447 HLMAFDRRAN
+447 
-457 NKSINYVVSIKIEI
+457 
-471 CPFHLRKKVERYTI
+471 
-485 TDGKP
+485 
-490 KYLVKS
+490 
-496 IKNIKLHHQNDAIC
+496 
-510 IKVDS
+510 
-515 EDHSYLT
+515 
-522 NSYIVTHN
+522 
-530 TTQSIVAAMASNSK
+530 QSIIAAMASNSK

-785 TYDLTELQRVEY
+785 TYDLTESQRVEY

-806 AQIEQGNED
+806 AQTEQGNED

-843 VDDMLEEGGKVII
+843 VDNMLEEGGKVII
-856 VCTFAEEIAMF
+856 VCTFSEEIAMF
-867 KNYYKK
+867 KDYYKK

-949 VTCVYQLFNDSMS
+949 VTCVYQLFNDSIS
-962 KHMYDTVIGKKNMM
+962 KHMYDTVVGKKNMM

>member
-172 TGKEQDVNTL
+172 CGK
-182 IPTPTGYKRIGDI
+182 
-195 KVGDVVFGSNGK
+195 
-207 KCNVTAVFPQG
+207 
-218 KKDIYE
+218 
-224 IEFSDG
+224 
-230 SITNCGLEH
+230 
-239 LWFVKDKTSYN
+239 
-250 RKKDW
+250 
-255 KVLSLK
+255 
-261 EILKRGIEYTKRR
+261 
-274 KSKSIWKHNYKFRIP
+274 
-289 ICKPVEYD
+289 
-297 SREHIINPY
+297 
-306 LMGIMIGDGN
+306 
-316 LCNGGIC
+316 
-323 ISIPDSEIETL
+323 
-334 NRITPMISNKY
+334 
-345 KFTPNRSGAC
+345 
-355 PNYRISKKNP
+355 
-365 SKKPNTYMEEIRR
+365 
-378 LKLDVKGNYK
+378 
-388 FIPQEYM
+388 
-395 FDSVENRIEL
+395 
-405 LRGLMDSDGTIS
+405 TI
-417 KKGNKIS
+417 
-424 YSTNS
+424 
-429 LKLANDV
+429 
-436 IELVQSLGGLA
+436 
-447 HLMAFDRRAN
+447 
-457 NKSINYVVSIKIEI
+457 
-471 CPFHLRKKVERYTI
+471 
-485 TDGKP
+485 
-490 KYLVKS
+490 
-496 IKNIKLHHQNDAIC
+496 
-510 IKVDS
+510 
-515 EDHSYLT
+515 
-522 NSYIVTHN
+522 
-530 TTQSIVAAMASNSK
+530 QSIIAAMASNSK

-785 TYDLTELQRVEY
+785 TYDLTESQRVEY

-806 AQIEQGNED
+806 AQTEQGNED

-843 VDDMLEEGGKVII
+843 VDNMLEEGGKVII
-856 VCTFAEEIAMF
+856 VCTFSEEIAMF
-867 KNYYKK
+867 KDYYKK

>member
-16 YNGYSNYMKYL
+16 YNGYSNYMAYL
-27 QYKVNSCHYIL
+27 QYKVNNCHYIL

-60 VKISVDFGRKLNEKF
+60 VKISVDFGRRLNERF

-88 VIGEMGNSF
+88 VIGEIGNSF

-106 VPPVL
+106 IPPVL

-130 VEVDFDK
+130 IEVDFDK

-148 KILQKEG
+148 KMLQKEG

-172 TGKEQDVNTL
+172 CGK
-182 IPTPTGYKRIGDI
+182 
-195 KVGDVVFGSNGK
+195 
-207 KCNVTAVFPQG
+207 
-218 KKDIYE
+218 
-224 IEFSDG
+224 
-230 SITNCGLEH
+230 
-239 LWFVKDKTSYN
+239 
-250 RKKDW
+250 
-255 KVLSLK
+255 
-261 EILKRGIEYTKRR
+261 
-274 KSKSIWKHNYKFRIP
+274 
-289 ICKPVEYD
+289 
-297 SREHIINPY
+297 
-306 LMGIMIGDGN
+306 
-316 LCNGGIC
+316 
-323 ISIPDSEIETL
+323 
-334 NRITPMISNKY
+334 
-345 KFTPNRSGAC
+345 
-355 PNYRISKKNP
+355 
-365 SKKPNTYMEEIRR
+365 
-378 LKLDVKGNYK
+378 
-388 FIPQEYM
+388 
-395 FDSVENRIEL
+395 
-405 LRGLMDSDGTIS
+405 TI
-417 KKGNKIS
+417 
-424 YSTNS
+424 
-429 LKLANDV
+429 
-436 IELVQSLGGLA
+436 
-447 HLMAFDRRAN
+447 
-457 NKSINYVVSIKIEI
+457 
-471 CPFHLRKKVERYTI
+471 
-485 TDGKP
+485 
-490 KYLVKS
+490 
-496 IKNIKLHHQNDAIC
+496 
-510 IKVDS
+510 
-515 EDHSYLT
+515 
-522 NSYIVTHN
+522 
-530 TTQSIVAAMASNSK
+530 QSIIAAMASNSK

-740 KTGKEVTTINGASN
+740 KTGKEITTINGASN

-785 TYDLTELQRVEY
+785 TYDLTESQRVEY
-797 ERLWQEYLD
+797 ERLWQEYLN

-843 VDDMLEEGGKVII
+843 VDNMLEEGGKVII
-856 VCTFAEEIAMF
+856 VCTFSEEIAMF
-867 KNYYKK
+867 KDYYKK

>member
-60 VKISVDFGRKLNEKF
+60 VKISVDFGRKLDEKF
-75 LIGFTPEKIRISS
+75 LIGFIPEKIRISN

-172 TGKEQDVNTL
+172 CGK
-182 IPTPTGYKRIGDI
+182 
-195 KVGDVVFGSNGK
+195 
-207 KCNVTAVFPQG
+207 
-218 KKDIYE
+218 
-224 IEFSDG
+224 
-230 SITNCGLEH
+230 
-239 LWFVKDKTSYN
+239 
-250 RKKDW
+250 
-255 KVLSLK
+255 
-261 EILKRGIEYTKRR
+261 
-274 KSKSIWKHNYKFRIP
+274 
-289 ICKPVEYD
+289 
-297 SREHIINPY
+297 
-306 LMGIMIGDGN
+306 
-316 LCNGGIC
+316 
-323 ISIPDSEIETL
+323 
-334 NRITPMISNKY
+334 
-345 KFTPNRSGAC
+345 
-355 PNYRISKKNP
+355 
-365 SKKPNTYMEEIRR
+365 
-378 LKLDVKGNYK
+378 
-388 FIPQEYM
+388 
-395 FDSVENRIEL
+395 
-405 LRGLMDSDGTIS
+405 TI
-417 KKGNKIS
+417 
-424 YSTNS
+424 
-429 LKLANDV
+429 
-436 IELVQSLGGLA
+436 
-447 HLMAFDRRAN
+447 
-457 NKSINYVVSIKIEI
+457 
-471 CPFHLRKKVERYTI
+471 
-485 TDGKP
+485 
-490 KYLVKS
+490 
-496 IKNIKLHHQNDAIC
+496 
-510 IKVDS
+510 
-515 EDHSYLT
+515 
-522 NSYIVTHN
+522 
-530 TTQSIVAAMASNSK
+530 QSIIAAMASNSK

-785 TYDLTELQRVEY
+785 TYDLTESQRVEY

-806 AQIEQGNED
+806 AQTEQGNED

-843 VDDMLEEGGKVII
+843 VDNMLEEGGKVII

>member
-1 MKTNAVDKA
+1 MKTNSVDKA

-172 TGKEQDVNTL
+172 CGK
-182 IPTPTGYKRIGDI
+182 
-195 KVGDVVFGSNGK
+195 
-207 KCNVTAVFPQG
+207 
-218 KKDIYE
+218 
-224 IEFSDG
+224 
-230 SITNCGLEH
+230 
-239 LWFVKDKTSYN
+239 
-250 RKKDW
+250 
-255 KVLSLK
+255 
-261 EILKRGIEYTKRR
+261 
-274 KSKSIWKHNYKFRIP
+274 
-289 ICKPVEYD
+289 
-297 SREHIINPY
+297 
-306 LMGIMIGDGN
+306 
-316 LCNGGIC
+316 
-323 ISIPDSEIETL
+323 
-334 NRITPMISNKY
+334 
-345 KFTPNRSGAC
+345 
-355 PNYRISKKNP
+355 
-365 SKKPNTYMEEIRR
+365 
-378 LKLDVKGNYK
+378 
-388 FIPQEYM
+388 
-395 FDSVENRIEL
+395 
-405 LRGLMDSDGTIS
+405 TI
-417 KKGNKIS
+417 
-424 YSTNS
+424 
-429 LKLANDV
+429 
-436 IELVQSLGGLA
+436 
-447 HLMAFDRRAN
+447 
-457 NKSINYVVSIKIEI
+457 
-471 CPFHLRKKVERYTI
+471 
-485 TDGKP
+485 
-490 KYLVKS
+490 
-496 IKNIKLHHQNDAIC
+496 
-510 IKVDS
+510 
-515 EDHSYLT
+515 
-522 NSYIVTHN
+522 
-530 TTQSIVAAMASNSK
+530 QSIIAAMASNSK
-544 KILIITTASLKTNW
+544 KVLIITTASLKTNW

-638 KKSTRKDV
+638 RKSTRKDV

-785 TYDLTELQRVEY
+785 TYDLTESQRVEY

-806 AQIEQGNED
+806 AQTEQGNED

-843 VDDMLEEGGKVII
+843 VDNMLEEGGKVII
-856 VCTFAEEIAMF
+856 VCTFSEEIAMF
-867 KNYYKK
+867 KDYYKK

-878 DGKMTAKAK
+878 DGKMTAKSK